1 MSDEFILDYDILEE
15 KINKYFSSD
24 EIQSL
29 ILDANKKNL
38 SRVTLD
44 LNKMRESEPLL
55 TEMLLKNPLKII
67 PMMEKHLNEISKGL
81 RGEKSQ
87 QTKNTIQ
94 NKKEEPLHINFR
106 GMLGNHLV
114 SPRGLT
120 ADLTNQYVGVQGIVT
135 RISDIKPKLVYSVH
149 YCDETK
155 HGTVKEYNDQMKIE
169 ETNNTYGQPLNGNFN
184 SGNVT
189 GFMNNAIPT
198 RDINQNPMTFEYG
211 FSKFKDHQI
220 VLLQEP
226 PERTPLGQLPRSVE
240 VVLEGDLVD
249 KVKPGDRI
257 QVNGI
262 FKSIT
267 NISTATNGNVKTVL
281 IGTNVQIINND
292 IQQKE
297 YTGEDLRRIKEL
309 AKKKDVFNI
318 LANSIAP
325 GIYGHQDIKRALVL
339 QLLGGNETNLEDG
352 THLRGD
358 INILMIGDPST
369 AKSQFL
375 RYMLNVAPNTINTTG
390 KGSSGVGLTAAV
402 MVDRETGDRHLEA
415 GAMVLGDRGI
425 VCIDEF
431 DKMNEVDRVAIHE
444 VMEQQTV
451 TIAKAGIHVSL
462 NARCSVLA
470 AANPIYGQYIQ
481 QISASRNIGFPD
493 SLLSRFDLCFIVLDE
508 HNSELDRKISEKVI
522 DNHMFPV
529 DASKFGD
536 DSEDKV
542 IEPEINV
549 DENKKTS
556 MYEKNNPNSNA
567 SKENKN
573 ILTREFLRKYIYY
586 AKSKITPQLTKES
599 TEFISKSWGKLREKS
614 ISDDWKGN
622 KMPITVRT
630 LESLIRIAT
639 AFAKARLSQK
649 VERQDCENALDLL
662 ASSFF
667 HETEFVDDDN
677 GEDNHMDL
685 AHEEDEE
692 EEENDNEKERK
703 RPKRERSR
711 EKMISLQE
719 EEEQSEEK
727 SKKSKKGKKQ
737 KGKKSKEE
745 KKVILETPVVDDDAY
760 GVKVDKDKGGK
771 ITEQESNI
779 IFKFIFEHA
788 KKRKN
793 QTIDINELWN
803 IIKDKKELKDKKIT
817 KINQLLDICT
827 KLEDEGKIF
836 VSETK
841 EITIV

>member
-1 MSDEFILDYDILEE
+1 MSEDLDFDSDNLEQ
-15 KINKYFSSD
+15 KIKKYFNSE

-29 ILDANKKNL
+29 VLDANKKNL
-38 SRVTLD
+38 SRITLD
-44 LNKMRESEPLL
+44 LNHMRESEPTL
-55 TEMLLKNPLKII
+55 TKMLLKNPLKII
-67 PMMEKHLNEISKGL
+67 PIMEKNLNEISQNLK
-81 RGEKSQ
+81 GEKSQ
-87 QTKNTIQ
+87 QVKNTIQ
-94 NKKEEPLHINFR
+94 NKKEEQIHINFQ
-106 GMLGNHLV
+106 GMLGTHLV

-120 ADLTNQYVGVQGIVT
+120 AELTNQYVGVQGIVT
-135 RISDIKPKLVYSVH
+135 RISEVRPKLVYSVH
-149 YCDETK
+149 YCEETK
-155 HGTVKEYNDQMKIE
+155 HGNVKEYNDQMKIAE
-169 ETNNTYGQPLNGNFN
+169 SSSTYGQPLNGNFE
-184 SGNVT
+184 SGNAS

-198 RDINQNPMTFEYG
+198 RDINHNPLTFEYG
-211 FSKFKDHQI
+211 FSKFKDQQVI
-220 VLLQEP
+220 LLQEP

-262 FKSIT
+262 FKC
-267 NISTATNGNVKTVL
+267 ISTLATSSSGNVKTVL

-292 IQQKE
+292 IQQNE
-297 YTGEDLRRIKEL
+297 YTGEDLRRIREL
-309 AKKKDVFNI
+309 AKKKEVFNI

-325 GIYGHQDIKRALVL
+325 GIYGHQDIKKALVL
-339 QLLGGNETNLEDG
+339 QLLGGNETNLDDG

-375 RYMLNVAPNTINTTG
+375 RYMLNVAPNAINTTG

-402 MVDRETGDRHLEA
+402 MVDRDTGDRHLEA

-431 DKMNEVDRVAIHE
+431 DKMNELDRVAIHE

-481 QISASRNIGFPD
+481 DMSASRNIGFPD

-508 HNSELDRKISEKVI
+508 HNSELDRRISERVI
-522 DNHMFPV
+522 DNHMYTI

-542 IEPEINV
+542 IEPEINM
-549 DENKKTS
+549 DENKKTV
-556 MYEKNNPNSNA
+556 MYEKSNPNSNGR
-567 SKENKN
+567 KDDKN

-586 AKSKITPQLTKES
+586 AKSKIIPQLTKES

-614 ISDDWKGN
+614 ISDEWKG
-622 KMPITVRT
+622 KSMPITVRT

-667 HETEFVDDDN
+667 QDNEAGEDDD
-677 GEDNHMDL
+677 EDNRMDL
-685 AHEEDEE
+685 IEE
-692 EEENDNEKERK
+692 EGDNQRK
-703 RPKRERSR
+703 KSKRGKNADRS
-711 EKMISLQE
+711 IPLQE
-719 EEEQSEEK
+719 EDDEPIEDKRKRGRKHREKKSNEEK
-727 SKKSKKGKKQ
+727 EV
-737 KGKKSKEE
+737 EE
-745 KKVILETPVVDDDAY
+745 LVEAQIDEGDDDEDEAANDN
-760 GVKVDKDKGGK
+760 DKDDK
-771 ITEQESNI
+771 ITDQHANM
-779 IFKFIFEHA
+779 IFKFIYEYA
-788 KKRKN
+788 KKKKN
-793 QTIDINELWN
+793 QTIDIDELWSL
-803 IIKDKKELKDKKIT
+803 IKDKKECKDKKIT
-817 KINQLLDICT
+817 KKNKLLDICA

-841 EITIV
+841 EIALV